1 MSLFFDT
8 QLSINTFGSQVVSLK
23 STAKKNQ
30 IFEILMELKLQI
42 ISLLIVCNTFY
53 IANCKKEIN
62 IAGLYPLHPF
72 LNSSTALTEL
82 AIKEINA
89 RDDILPDYN
98 LVIEWKETYCHR
110 LYAYQSLVEFM
121 HYENE
126 SYPIVFGLP
135 CLGSIESIANIITVY
150 NVLLFTFSAF
160 APKFYHYDDVINGFP
175 TGRTAALAQIKF
187 IQDHGWNRVAIVNSD
202 QPYFI
207 DLSYELKTALYTLD
221 IESILETISFDSD
234 EEKRNE
240 QIDSVIDTIVSA
252 GYRIILFN
260 AFGVTVNRFYCR
272 ISNRSLNFEEFTFI
286 AQEISPSDW
295 QHSTT
300 CPLSNLQESVKGTI
314 GFTEYARVED
324 LVSMSRYTISGRS
337 TATLATEY
345 GLNDSPPFN
354 DEIWDVTSLYMYDGM
369 WALGLALHQTIN
381 EGYTPE
387 RNRRY
392 LPYVLY
398 DNIHKEQFKS
408 VTGDVDFENGLR
420 VTHQAQILEYSFT
433 ETHFRGLYV
442 NLPSDL
448 SQVENLTKASLTDA
462 SNFIYWDSESSDG
475 VENKYSH
482 IFIFIPATIL
492 AFAVAVYIFILII
505 IIAVAVYKKYPPATY
520 SGPYMNIFLLSANL
534 PLLVFAVLLTI
545 DGKFAY
551 FESNSLEC
559 SLYCHVLVWLA
570 SVTCSLIL
578 GGVLAKALKLYA
590 LWVLN
595 RFDKKTRKFLRFR
608 FLVLLPILLASIDTL
623 VIALWGV
630 FKPIQYESHIMK
642 SDVVNPPLYRLAFCK
657 FGPDA
662 PLFILLLIKVAL
674 IIISIF
680 LAYHLRNITHKS
692 QRYTF
697 IISFI
702 IYSVS
707 FFSIFIVLVIGFVN
721 HFDTKIGL
729 TSFMS
734 ILAAAI
740 TASIIGIP
748 VLYYLYKDP
757 NGKTL
762 FNVNN
767 MKEFPEDDN
776 LRRKRIQPQ
785 ENVIEV
791 HTNSKH
797 PVPVNYSNLKEEVS
811 ENFPSVS

>member
-1 MSLFFDT
+1 M
-8 QLSINTFGSQVVSLK
+8 
-23 STAKKNQ
+23 
-30 IFEILMELKLQI
+30 
-42 ISLLIVCNTFY
+42 Y
-53 IANCKKEIN
+53 
-62 IAGLYPLHPF
+62 H
-72 LNSSTALTEL
+72 
-82 AIKEINA
+82 
-89 RDDILPDYN
+89 
-98 LVIEWKETYCHR
+98 
-110 LYAYQSLVEFM
+110 
-121 HYENE
+121 ENE

-135 CLGSIESIANIITVY
+135 CLNSIESIASIITAY

-160 APKFYHYDDVINGFP
+160 TPKSYHYDDVINGFP
-175 TGRTAALAQIKF
+175 TGRTAVLAQIKF

-202 QPYFI
+202 ESYFI
-207 DLSYELKTALYTLD
+207 DLSYELKRALYSLD

-286 AQEISPSDW
+286 AQEIDPESW
-295 QHSTT
+295 KNSTI
-300 CPLSNLQESVKGTI
+300 CPLEHLQELVKGTI

-324 LVSMSRYTISGRS
+324 LVSMSRYTISGIP

-345 GLNDSPPFN
+345 GLHDSSPSN
-354 DEIWDVTSLYMYDGM
+354 SEIWDVMSLYMYDGM
-369 WALGLALHQTIN
+369 WALGLALNQTIS

-392 LPYVLY
+392 LPYLLY
-398 DNIHKEQFKS
+398 YNIHKEQFKS

-420 VTHQAQILEYSFT
+420 VTHQAQMLEYSFT

-448 SQVENLTKASLTDA
+448 SQVENLTKASLINA
-462 SNFIYWDSESSDG
+462 SNFIYWDSTSSDG

-482 IFIFIPATIL
+482 IFIFILTILL
-492 AFAVAVYIFILII
+492 AFAVAVYIVILII
-505 IIAVAVYKKYPPATY
+505 IIAVAVYKKYPPATC
-520 SGPYMNIFLLSANL
+520 SEPYMNIFLLIANL

-551 FESNSLEC
+551 FESNSPEC

-578 GGVLAKALKLYA
+578 GGVMAKALKLYA

-595 RFDKKTRKFLRFR
+595 RFDKKIRKFLRFR

-630 FKPIQYESHIMK
+630 FNPIQYESYIMK
-642 SDVVNPPLYRLAFCK
+642 SDVVDPPLYRLSFCK
-657 FGPDA
+657 FGLDA
-662 PLFILLLIKVAL
+662 PLFILLIIKVAL
-674 IIISIF
+674 IMISIF

-729 TSFMS
+729 ASFMS
-734 ILAAAI
+734 ILAAVI

-757 NGKTL
+757 NGQKL
-762 FNVNN
+762 FNVDN
-767 MKEFPEDDN
+767 MKDFPEDDN
-776 LRRKRIQPQ
+776 LLRQRI
-785 ENVIEV
+785 EALERDLEV
-791 HTNSKH
+791 YTTDIPSSNNYASGTIGGYSK
-797 PVPVNYSNLKEEVS
+797 LEV
-811 ENFPSVS
+811 EKTL

>member
-1 MSLFFDT
+1 MKS
-8 QLSINTFGSQVVSLK
+8 QLHIIT
-23 STAKKNQ
+23 
-30 IFEILMELKLQI
+30 ILL
-42 ISLLIVCNTFY
+42 CNVFY
-53 IANCKKEIN
+53 LTNCKKDIN
-62 IAGLYPLHPF
+62 IAGLYRLDSIF
-72 LNSSTALTEL
+72 NSSTALTEL

-98 LVIEWKETYCHR
+98 LVIEWKETYCNR
-110 LYAYQSLVEFM
+110 VNAYVSFIEFM
-121 HYENE
+121 YHENE

-135 CLGSIESIANIITVY
+135 CLNSIESIASIITAY

-160 APKFYHYDDVINGFP
+160 TPKSYHYYDVINGFP
-175 TGRTAALAQIKF
+175 TGRTAVLAQIKF

-202 QPYFI
+202 ESYFI
-207 DLSYELKTALYTLD
+207 DLSYELKRALYSLD

-286 AQEISPSDW
+286 AQEIDPESWKNSTICPSE
-295 QHSTT
+295 H
-300 CPLSNLQESVKGTI
+300 LQELVKGTV

-324 LVSMSRYTISGRS
+324 LVSMSRYTISGIP

-345 GLNDSPPFN
+345 GLHDSSPSN
-354 DEIWDVTSLYMYDGM
+354 SEIWDVMSLYTYDGM
-369 WALGLALHQTIN
+369 WALGLALNQTIS

-387 RNRRY
+387 LYRRY
-392 LPYVLY
+392 LPYLLY
-398 DNIHKEQFKS
+398 YNIHKEQFKS

-448 SQVENLTKASLTDA
+448 SQVENLTKASLINA
-462 SNFIYWDSESSDG
+462 SNFIYWDPTSSDG

-482 IFIFIPATIL
+482 IFIFILTILL
-492 AFAVAVYIFILII
+492 AFAVAVYIVILII
-505 IIAVAVYKKYPPATY
+505 IIAVAVYKKYPPATC
-520 SGPYMNIFLLSANL
+520 SEPYMNIFLLCANL

-551 FESNSLEC
+551 FESNSPEC

-578 GGVLAKALKLYA
+578 GGVMAKALKLYA

-595 RFDKKTRKFLRFR
+595 RFDKKIRKFLRFR

-630 FKPIQYESHIMK
+630 FNPIQYESYIMK
-642 SDVVNPPLYRLAFCK
+642 SDVVDPPLYRLSFCK
-657 FGPDA
+657 FGLDA
-662 PLFILLLIKVAL
+662 PLFILLIIKVAL
-674 IIISIF
+674 IMISIF

-729 TSFMS
+729 ASFMS
-734 ILAAAI
+734 ILAAVI

-762 FNVNN
+762 FNVDN
-767 MKEFPEDDN
+767 MKDFPEDDN
-776 LRRKRIQPQ
+776 LLRQRI
-785 ENVIEV
+785 EALERDLEV
-791 HTNSKH
+791 YTTDIPSSNNNASGTIGGYSK
-797 PVPVNYSNLKEEVS
+797 LEV
-811 ENFPSVS
+811 EKTL